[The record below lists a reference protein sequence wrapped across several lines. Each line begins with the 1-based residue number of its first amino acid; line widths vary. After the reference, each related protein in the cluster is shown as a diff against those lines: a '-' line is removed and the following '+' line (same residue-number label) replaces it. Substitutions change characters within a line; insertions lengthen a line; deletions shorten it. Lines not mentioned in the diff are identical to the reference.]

1 MVNLKKL
8 KKLKYEPNKAGGII
22 CPYANGFGLE
32 DFDHKFLEVLEERYH
47 EGASAVV
54 FDLRKNFGNDLE
66 GVCDFLDCRSYSESL
81 RDVLLFEN
89 DKLTENA
96 YVSIFGNYNLLENSS
111 WIPYPEFHPRHFEI
125 PMVTFL
131 FADKAV
137 SGKASA
143 FIQIQ
148 EAKRVCRMFYGK
160 GVLDQVELE
169 YDLGSRD
176 WVSIVK
182 NVSSIDTDGL
192 EWMINIYRANRA
204 GLINRNYH
212 DFMNVLESKSIIG

>member
-1 MVNLKKL
+1 MKTLKKL
-8 KKLKYEPNKAGGII
+8 EYNRDKVDEAGEII
-22 CPYANGFGLE
+22 CPFAGGFEME
-32 DFDHKFLEVLEERYH
+32 DFDHNFLDVLEEKYQQ
-47 EGASAVV
+47 EKSAVV
-54 FDLRKNFGNDLE
+54 FDLRKSFGNDLE

-96 YVSIFGNYNLLENSS
+96 YVSVFGNYNLLENSN

-160 GVLDQVELE
+160 GVLDRVELE
-169 YDLGSRD
+169 YDSGRGD
-176 WVSIVK
+176 WVKVVN
-182 NVSSIDTDGL
+182 NVSGIDTDGL

-212 DFMNVLESKSIIG
+212 DFMNILDSK